1 MRAWIVAGALAALAA
16 PAAAAPIATPEPEA
30 PEKRDAQAMVTE
42 GVALLRAR
50 KHGAA
55 LAKFRAAYARYPSPK
70 ILLNIGSTLREMGRL
85 AEAANVYQEYIGDPA
100 TAPERLAEVKKIL
113 RELDARL
120 VLLTVAI
127 TPAGA
132 EVSIDGRPWQPI
144 GQELVTRVT
153 PGARLVRARSAG
165 FEPAERSVTG
175 GPGESRRVALTLTPV
190 TLAPAPSTRPA
201 PAPAPAPGASPG
213 ASIDAAASPALA
225 ATRPAAPSRHRVG
238 IAAAA
243 RIDGELRGA
252 ATSIGLVYG
261 PLPHLEIEAAALL
274 ADVYGA
280 YAGARVRPFLG
291 MVRPVLSAG
300 APMFWSDG
308 TRVAARIA
316 LGGEVAL
323 NDHLLLV
330 AEAGYEHFFNP
341 EDGYQADLFVP
352 LVGLHAR
359 L

>member
-1 MRAWIVAGALAALAA
+1 MRAWIVAGALVALAA

-113 RELDARL
+113 RELDAKL

-127 TPAGA
+127 SPAGA

-190 TLAPAPSTRPA
+190 ALT
-201 PAPAPAPGASPG
+201 PAPAPGPAPGPTPAAWPAPSSEAS
-213 ASIDAAASPALA
+213 ASPALTA
-225 ATRPAAPSRHRVG
+225 ARPAAPSRHRVG

-261 PLPHLEIEAAALL
+261 PLPHLELEAAALL

-291 MVRPVLSAG
+291 AVRPVLSAG

-341 EDGYQADLFVP
+341 EDGYRADLFVP

>member
-1 MRAWIVAGALAALAA
+1 MRAWIVAGALVALAA

-113 RELDARL
+113 RELDAKL

-127 TPAGA
+127 SPAGA

-144 GQELVTRVT
+144 AQELVTRVT

-175 GPGESRRVALTLTPV
+175 GPGESRRVSLTLTPIAL
-190 TLAPAPSTRPA
+190 TPAPSPA
-201 PAPAPAPGASPG
+201 PAPAPPPA
-213 ASIDAAASPALA
+213 ASIDVSPSPALT

-261 PLPHLEIEAAALL
+261 PLPHLELEAAALL

-291 MVRPVLSAG
+291 TVRPVLSAG

-352 LVGLHAR
+352 LIGLHAR